1 MTFDRLRFHFLEK
14 FDAVFFS
21 FELGFP
27 SQMLP
32 SFYNSIHQ
40 LRLQQ
45 IIKML
50 QLKCLMQEPRI
61 HIISQPHQSYC
72 LISNL
77 SNKCPV
83 IIILCSY

>member
-50 QLKCLMQEPRI
+50 QLKGLM
-61 HIISQPHQSYC
+61 
-72 LISNL
+72 
-77 SNKCPV
+77 
-83 IIILCSY
+83 